1 MATYAPLFSHVEGWQ
16 WRPDLIWMD
25 NMTTVRTPNY
35 YVQQLYG
42 QNPGTNVLSLTENK
56 KPVTGQD
63 GLCASATY
71 DAATKGYILKVVNTS
86 DKPQEIVVTFKGIK
100 SLGNGKVTTLHADN
114 PRAENTIE
122 KKNAVV
128 PQTKDVPASEVQ
140 GNVLKTSVP
149 AKTFAVYRF

>member
-1 MATYAPLFSHVEGWQ
+1 M
-16 WRPDLIWMD
+16 
-25 NMTTVRTPNY
+25 
-35 YVQQLYG
+35 
-42 QNPGTNVLSLTENK
+42 
-56 KPVTGQD
+56 
-63 GLCASATY
+63 
-71 DAATKGYILKVVNTS
+71 NTS
-86 DKPQEIVVTFKGIK
+86 DKAQDIVVTFKGIK